1 MLETDHD
8 DIVERIMRA
17 HAPRHSP
24 HLKVSHS
31 TRKTMEMDQFEKN
44 RFFLNRR
51 PPPTCRVT
59 FILISVFPCL

>member
-1 MLETDHD
+1 MLDTDHD

-31 TRKTMEMDQFEKN
+31 TRKTMEMDQFEKYK
-44 RFFLNRR
+44 FFQNRR
-51 PPPTCRVT
+51 PCSTSTCASEAT
-59 FILISVFPCL
+59 C